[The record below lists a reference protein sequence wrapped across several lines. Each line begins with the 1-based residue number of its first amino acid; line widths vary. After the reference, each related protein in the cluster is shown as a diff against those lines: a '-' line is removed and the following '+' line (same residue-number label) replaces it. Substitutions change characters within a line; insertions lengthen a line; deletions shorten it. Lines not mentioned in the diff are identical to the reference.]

1 MRFEQFWDA
10 LEAVQGHIR
19 AFDTKAQIAIGLNAA
34 IIGLL
39 IAELSKA
46 SDSYVTGFGWRL
58 GFTLA
63 LAFLSLCFS
72 LVAIILGVR
81 VVHPQLNL
89 NQPYSRFFFCHL
101 ADRHRRDFAGAT
113 QELLATTED
122 ESMDEVASQIAV
134 NSFVCNVKAKRCKP
148 VLLFTTMAFGLY
160 AASIIPFVSLNLSL
174 ARLTLHLSNPVG
186 SVGVVIPPVS
196 HGIEIAQSPS
206 LSAPVAVTA
215 FCSLLGALIGSAV
228 TRLNAKEQN
237 ALASRMKLAD
247 FREAWIQ
254 RFREAGAEL
263 IGLLESVQSATPT
276 PKAFE
281 LAAKIRLMMNRKDKR
296 YPRLIEILEALSAG
310 TDESR
315 CSRGTA
321 GRVHTRHS
329 QRRLGNS
336 QKRPQIRAARSQ
348 TMSLASYN
356 GR

>member
-10 LEAVQGHIR
+10 LEVVQGHIR

-34 IIGLL
+34 VIGLL

-46 SDSYVTGFGWRL
+46 SDSYATGFGWRL

-101 ADRHRRDFAGAT
+101 ADRHRRDFAGAAE
-113 QELLATTED
+113 ELLATTEG
-122 ESMDEVASQIAV
+122 ESMEELASQIAV

-148 VLLFTTMAFGLY
+148 VLLLTKLAFGLY

-174 ARLTLHLSNPVG
+174 ARLAPHLSNPVT

-196 HGIEIAQSPS
+196 HGIEIAQSSS
-206 LSAPVAVTA
+206 LSAPVAA
-215 FCSLLGALIGSAV
+215 IGGALLALLGALIGSAV

-237 ALASRMKLAD
+237 ALSSRMKLAD

-254 RFREAGAEL
+254 RFREAGTEL
-263 IGLLESVQSATPT
+263 IGLLESVQAATPT
-276 PKAFE
+276 PRAFE

-296 YPRLIEILEALSAG
+296 YPRLIQICEALKQPGQTNLDVHAEQLG
-310 TDESR
+310 ECIQDILKDEW
-315 CSRGTA
+315 GVLKNDLKYA
-321 GRVHTRHS
+321 PPAV
-329 QRRLGNS
+329 
-336 QKRPQIRAARSQ
+336 KP
-348 TMSLASYN
+348 
-356 GR
+356 